1 MFIFLNIMNVIFG
14 LFFIFFGMI
23 FILVKPEYF
32 ENEEKIIFLS
42 FFIGVTQIIN
52 TIISII
58 ILMY

>member
-32 ENEEKIIFLS
+32 DNEEKIIFLS
-42 FFIGVTQIIN
+42 FFIGVTQIII
-52 TIISII
+52 TMISII

>member
-42 FFIGVTQIIN
+42 FFIGVTQIII
-52 TIISII
+52 TMISII